1 MKFMLIMKKD
11 FFHYYYYYYV
21 GATYRVFLAC
31 CFSNGSA
38 INLTI
43 SPNALDFS
51 SFRLCLAGMKTICPV
66 RFQCLF
72 SAHPN
77 HAGSCEGSF

>member
-1 MKFMLIMKKD
+1 MKGHKMKFILIMKNV
-11 FFHYYYYYYV
+11 FLYHYYYYV
-21 GATYRVFLAC
+21 GATYRLFLAC

-51 SFRLCLAGMKTICPV
+51 P
-66 RFQCLF
+66 
-72 SAHPN
+72 
-77 HAGSCEGSF
+77 E

>member
-1 MKFMLIMKKD
+1 MKGHKMKFMLIMKND
-11 FFHYYYYYYV
+11 FFHHYYYYYV

-31 CFSNGSA
+31 CFGNGSA

-51 SFRLCLAGMKTICPV
+51 P
-66 RFQCLF
+66 
-72 SAHPN
+72 
-77 HAGSCEGSF
+77 E

>member
-1 MKFMLIMKKD
+1 MKGHKMKFMLIMKND
-11 FFHYYYYYYV
+11 FFHHYYYYYV

-51 SFRLCLAGMKTICPV
+51 P
-66 RFQCLF
+66 
-72 SAHPN
+72 
-77 HAGSCEGSF
+77 E

>member
-1 MKFMLIMKKD
+1 MKGHKMKFMLIMKND
-11 FFHYYYYYYV
+11 FFHHYYYV

-51 SFRLCLAGMKTICPV
+51 P
-66 RFQCLF
+66 
-72 SAHPN
+72 
-77 HAGSCEGSF
+77 E